1 MSLALPPSYFE
12 RVYQDTDDPWG
23 FESRWY
29 EQRKYAL
36 SLAALPKPRYTRAF
50 EPGCAIGVLS
60 ALLAPRC
67 DELIASEL
75 HPRVA
80 EAARARL
87 ASFPH
92 VRVDTA
98 AIPDAWPDGSFD
110 LLVMSEVLYYLTHE
124 GWRVLVTRINES
136 TRSGAHLLAVHY
148 RGETDYPQKAE
159 SVHTRLQTLREW
171 KQVAHYEEPSFLL
184 DVLERSE
191 P

>member
-1 MSLALPPSYFE
+1 MSHALPPSYFE
-12 RVYQDTDDPWG
+12 RVYQDNDDPWG

-60 ALLAPRC
+60 ALLAARC

-75 HPRVA
+75 HARVA
-80 EAARARL
+80 ERARARL

-92 VRVDTA
+92 VRVDIA
-98 AIPDAWPDGSFD
+98 AIPDAWPEGSFD
-110 LLVMSEVLYYLTHE
+110 LLVMSEVLYYLTHD
-124 GWRVLVTRINES
+124 GWRVLVERIADS

-148 RGETDYPQKAE
+148 RGETDYPQTAE
-159 SVHTRLQTLREW
+159 SVHMRLQTLSDW
-171 KQVAHYEEPSFLL
+171 KPIAHYEEPSFLL
-184 DVLERSE
+184 DVLERSKS
-191 P
+191 